1 MEKSNHLNMPISH
14 KLISYELKAILKNN
28 PSKVSHR
35 SSQADSQKHRMEN
48 RSENFGEVD
57 RNHIKLQRL
66 KQGRQESRMCKEKL
80 TI

>member
-48 RSENFGEVD
+48 RSGN
-57 RNHIKLQRL
+57 L
-66 KQGRQESRMCKEKL
+66 EK
-80 TI
+80 